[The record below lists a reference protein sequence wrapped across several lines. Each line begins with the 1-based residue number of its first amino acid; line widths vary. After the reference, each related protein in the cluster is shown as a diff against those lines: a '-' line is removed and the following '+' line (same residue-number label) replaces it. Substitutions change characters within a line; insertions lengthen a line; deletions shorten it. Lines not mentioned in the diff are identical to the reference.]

1 MTRQIFLILLSI
13 FLFACKKDHTQD
25 AAIINEIVNQ
35 IDAASADLNYSFEA
49 GVDVDKKELVD
60 NKSVIR
66 LKIFDCKSLFPDG
79 KNKRAI
85 ASFAA
90 TKLMTGLSPETLE
103 DSPGILIAFNNTK
116 DTTSEYFSKKELVSA
131 NTAYE
136 SISKYIHFLSS
147 NDTIKASTFVSN
159 SHFDFSVSE
168 FNKAVK
174 ARIKSAPTKIICMHD
189 IIDSKDK
196 NGGSCK
202 IYWVLTVIM
211 YPDNSLT
218 KIDFAVPENTPT
230 KIVTLHF
237 RD

>member
-1 MTRQIFLILLSI
+1 
-13 FLFACKKDHTQD
+13 
-25 AAIINEIVNQ
+25 V
-35 IDAASADLNYSFEA
+35 
-49 GVDVDKKELVD
+49 
-60 NKSVIR
+60 KS
-66 LKIFDCKSLFPDG
+66 PP
-79 KNKRAI
+79 
-85 ASFAA
+85 
-90 TKLMTGLSPETLE
+90 T
-103 DSPGILIAFNNTK
+103 
-116 DTTSEYFSKKELVSA
+116 Y

-136 SISKYIHFLSS
+136 SISNYIHLLSS

-174 ARIKSAPTKIICMHD
+174 TRIKSAPTKIICMHD
-189 IIDSKDK
+189 IIDGKDK
-196 NGGSCK
+196 NGGSGK